1 MARANP
7 PNPAPNPPR
16 TLDNVADCYAHALAI
31 EREAAARCLQFAEFL
46 EERGE
51 TETAEL
57 FYRLHRFEHQHI
69 QELERKA
76 AGLPLPEVCD
86 WEFHWIN
93 NAPSDQVD
101 HRLVF
106 HLMTPH
112 DALMI
117 ALGAGKRARTL
128 YEQSL
133 ARCEDA
139 EVRRLAAAL
148 AEEEIEHI
156 ALLEEGLKQ
165 VPRPPFLVEED
176 FEALFNTASPFD

>member
-1 MARANP
+1 MASAR
-7 PNPAPNPPR
+7 PNPIGDIA
-16 TLDNVADCYAHALAI
+16 ACYAHALAI
-31 EREAAARCLQFAEFL
+31 EREAAARSLQFAEFL

-51 TETAEL
+51 AQTAEL

-76 AGLPLPEVCD
+76 SGLPLPEVCD

-101 HRLVF
+101 HRFVF

-117 ALGAGKRARTL
+117 ALGAEKRAKTL
-128 YEQSL
+128 YEQTL
-133 ARCEDA
+133 AACEDA
-139 EVRRLAAAL
+139 EVRRLASEF
-148 AEEEIEHI
+148 AEEELAHI

-165 VPRPPFLVEED
+165 VPRPLFAEED
-176 FEALFNTASPFD
+176 FEALFNTSSPFN

>member
-1 MARANP
+1 MASAHP
-7 PNPAPNPPR
+7 TPHPI
-16 TLDNVADCYAHALAI
+16 DNIAACYAHALAI
-31 EREAAARCLQFAEFL
+31 EREAAARSLQFAEFL
-46 EERGE
+46 EQRGE
-51 TETAEL
+51 AETAEL

-76 AGLPLPEVCD
+76 SGLPLPEVCD
-86 WEFHWIN
+86 WEFHWLD
-93 NAPSDQVD
+93 NAPPDQVD

-117 ALGAGKRARTL
+117 ALGAEKRAKML

-133 ARCEDA
+133 ACCEDA
-139 EVRRLAAAL
+139 EVRRLATQL

-165 VPRPPFLVEED
+165 VPRPFLAEED
-176 FEALFNTASPFD
+176 FEVLFNTASPFC